1 MTSHPL
7 DYLTARGFR
16 ETSPEA
22 LNEALRVVLDSM
34 QTMVHGDAAKELTA
48 EDQAVLREGGLTL
61 EPAPGPDP
69 LANTAVKYAA
79 IVKRSLSSEAAG
91 RRLGLTPGRI
101 RQMIADR
108 SLYSFL
114 IGRNRHIPDF
124 QFQDNRLAPNI
135 ARVNKALPPKWTSST
150 NRPCEALRV
159 RNTGRQAG
167 ALFVEGEHFLGNTV
181 RTAPINVT
189 VLVQD
194 LGRREVSRRSPAWSR
209 AVGAKLPN
217 RPRPEAG
224 SEALHGG

>member
-1 MTSHPL
+1 MTPHPL
-7 DYLTARGFR
+7 NYLTARGFR

-34 QTMVHGDAAKELTA
+34 QTMVYGDAARELTA
-48 EDQAVLREGGLTL
+48 EDQAVLRDGGLTL

-79 IVKRSLSSEAAG
+79 IVKRSLSSEAVS

-124 QFQDNRLAPNI
+124 QFQGNRLAPNI
-135 ARVNKALPPKWTSST
+135 TRVNKALPPGMHPVEVYNWFHLP
-150 NRPCEALRV
+150 NV
-159 RNTGRQAG
+159 D
-167 ALFVEGEHFLGNTV
+167 LFLDDDIDNTV
-181 RTAPINVT
+181 SPLDWLKAGHDVERVVILAGRLEAPWPSSRT
-189 VLVQD
+189 
-194 LGRREVSRRSPAWSR
+194 
-209 AVGAKLPN
+209 
-217 RPRPEAG
+217 RPT
-224 SEALHGG
+224 